1 MLEQIL
7 RYLRNWFVVS
17 IHTGEFTVGNGN
29 SDFDFLMPGQYYR
42 IVGSVFNDGV
52 YCYKSEGFLQ
62 EETFRGSVWA
72 LAVPGLILDL
82 AKEIEEWEE
91 KNAAIV
97 NSPYQSESFGGYS
110 YTIKSAG
117 RAGDA
122 TDVSW
127 QSVFSKR
134 LNAWRKL

>member
-17 IHTGEFTVGNGN
+17 VRTGEFTVGSG
-29 SDFDFLMPGQYYR
+29 SIDLDFLMPGQYYR

-72 LAVPGLILDL
+72 LAIPGSILDL

-91 KNAAIV
+91 KNAAIIT
-97 NSPYQSESFGGYS
+97 SPYQSESFGGYS
-110 YTIKSAG
+110 YTMKSG
-117 RAGDA
+117 NGNRDA
-122 TDVSW
+122 SDISW
-127 QSVFSKR
+127 QSVFAKR